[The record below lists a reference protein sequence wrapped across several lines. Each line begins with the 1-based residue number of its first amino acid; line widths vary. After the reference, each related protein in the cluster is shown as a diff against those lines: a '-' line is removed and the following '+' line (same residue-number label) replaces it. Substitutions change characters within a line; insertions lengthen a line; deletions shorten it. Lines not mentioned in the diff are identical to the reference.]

1 MTIFEKP
8 LWAVKNAS
16 LPEISNFSNKFRIFS
31 RRLSP
36 YFTADES
43 WFLKFKKVEISVQIS
58 WLIQNL
64 CNGTD
69 GWTGPLA
76 CLSLSSVSWVDKEQ
90 LPQSGIRP
98 LPYLFL
104 SQIIDVLRV
113 KKFLWAHFWVQLL
126 IVTTAWNTVETGD
139 KYIWLSRFCTAR
151 RSDTGY
157 CRVGPTKVEAYKSL
171 VVTEKFPFIE
181 NKEHLFNFVSN

>member
-1 MTIFEKP
+1 MYLSNVYGIDSALNLPFWSEIGHPIFVPP
-8 LWAVKNAS
+8 LDLFQKW
-16 LPEISNFSNKFRIFS
+16 FNK
-31 RRLSP
+31 
-36 YFTADES
+36 
-43 WFLKFKKVEISVQIS
+43 
-58 WLIQNL
+58 

-98 LPYLFL
+98 LPCLFL

-126 IVTTAWNTVETGD
+126 TVTTAWNTVETGD

-151 RSDTGY
+151 RSNTGY